1 MDRSGR
7 PLRPPPEPAE
17 GWLPGL
23 VSLESKG
30 CVLEEPALGVV
41 CYSWHCE
48 RGFRG
53 SWVLEGALDRAGGGS
68 SVRCRLALPCAWA
81 CDPFL
86 LEVFPSVKQA
96 AWTSLSL
103 RSLPERTQ
111 SGSVSLEGC
120 V

>member
-1 MDRSGR
+1 MDRPGR
-7 PLRPPPEPAE
+7 PPHPPPGPHEA
-17 GWLPGL
+17 WLPGL

-30 CVLEEPALGVV
+30 CVLEEPELGVV

-48 RGFRG
+48 RGVRG
-53 SWVLEGALDRAGGGS
+53 GWTEREEDPARGVD
-68 SVRCRLALPCAWA
+68 WA
-81 CDPFL
+81 CDPLL

-111 SGSVSLEGC
+111 SGSVSLKGC
-120 V
+120 M

>member
-7 PLRPPPEPAE
+7 PLHPPPEPAE

-68 SVRCRLALPCAWA
+68 SVRCRLALPVR
-81 CDPFL
+81 L
-86 LEVFPSVKQA
+86 
-96 AWTSLSL
+96 
-103 RSLPERTQ
+103 
-111 SGSVSLEGC
+111 GM
-120 V
+120 